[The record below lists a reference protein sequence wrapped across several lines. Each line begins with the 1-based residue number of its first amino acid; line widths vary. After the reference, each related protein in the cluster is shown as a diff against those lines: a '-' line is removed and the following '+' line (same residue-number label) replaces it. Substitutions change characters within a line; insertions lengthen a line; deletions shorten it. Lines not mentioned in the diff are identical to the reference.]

1 MRYLPLLLGVPLISA
16 CAVTQRPNV
25 PTYRDPHAQALLN
38 VEAKWI
44 LKVTKNLSRGQG
56 DSDALSV
63 KERGLPKHGP
73 IPLPHLS

>member
-1 MRYLPLLLGVPLISA
+1 MRYLPWLLGVPLIAA

-44 LKVTKNLSRGQG
+44 LKVTKNVSRGQG
-56 DSDALSV
+56 ASDALRV
-63 KERGLPKHGP
+63 KGRGPP
-73 IPLPHLS
+73 